1 MIKNSKTIET
11 IVDLRFQRSFS
22 FFEIFE
28 TKREQDQR
36 GLFSFCARITR
47 SNVFENGVGTR
58 WNDGWKKKKKGRKN
72 LLKHLFSPSYLSAHD
87 SRRGSTSIQLA
98 TDLSR
103 PFSSS
108 RWKVGERVV
117 PWMRGEPRFENV
129 AQGMGPAWMRNQLEK
144 NGSKREEG
152 VEWRARRSEVR

>member
-58 WNDGWKKKKKGRKN
+58 
-72 LLKHLFSPSYLSAHD
+72 
-87 SRRGSTSIQLA
+87 
-98 TDLSR
+98 
-103 PFSSS
+103 
-108 RWKVGERVV
+108 
-117 PWMRGEPRFENV
+117 
-129 AQGMGPAWMRNQLEK
+129 
-144 NGSKREEG
+144 
-152 VEWRARRSEVR
+152 

>member
-28 TKREQDQR
+28 TKRDQDQR

-58 WNDGWKKKKKGRKN
+58 
-72 LLKHLFSPSYLSAHD
+72 
-87 SRRGSTSIQLA
+87 
-98 TDLSR
+98 
-103 PFSSS
+103 
-108 RWKVGERVV
+108 
-117 PWMRGEPRFENV
+117 
-129 AQGMGPAWMRNQLEK
+129 
-144 NGSKREEG
+144 
-152 VEWRARRSEVR
+152 